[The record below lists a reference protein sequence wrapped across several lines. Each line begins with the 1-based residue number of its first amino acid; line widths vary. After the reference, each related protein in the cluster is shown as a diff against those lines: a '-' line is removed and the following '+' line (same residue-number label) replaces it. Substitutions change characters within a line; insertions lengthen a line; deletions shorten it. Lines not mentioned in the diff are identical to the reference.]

1 MKRGAKN
8 KAKNKAS
15 IYIHKEEKTKEKENG
30 GVYLK

>member
-15 IYIHKEEKTKEKENG
+15 IYIHKEEKTKEKENVG
-30 GVYLK
+30 FI